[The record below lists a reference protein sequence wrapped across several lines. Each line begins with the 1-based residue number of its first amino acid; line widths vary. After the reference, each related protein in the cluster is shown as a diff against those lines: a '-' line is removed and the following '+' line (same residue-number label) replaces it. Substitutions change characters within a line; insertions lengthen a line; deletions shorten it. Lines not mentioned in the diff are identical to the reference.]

1 MVDEDKY
8 STYSSLILKY
18 YLAEAITNKHKTFLA
33 SANQPPSQIIQ
44 VGLHLHVYMGFCY
57 VVNNQNQVNADP
69 DANYV
74 DPLIGEPLICDSG
87 LQHIYYD
94 QIALLI
100 K

>member
-8 STYSSLILKY
+8 STYSILILKY
-18 YLAEAITNKHKTFLA
+18 YLAEAITNKHKVFLA
-33 SANQPPSQIIQ
+33 SANQPPTQIIQ
-44 VGLHLHVYMGFCY
+44 VGLHLHVYMGFRY

-74 DPLIGEPLICDSG
+74 NPLIG
-87 LQHIYYD
+87 LQHIYDY
-94 QIALLI
+94 QISLLI